1 MKQKSQALSTTEA
14 EYMSACEAT
23 KSVVWLR
30 RLYAEFGYEDLAIF
44 DPTEPPTTEAERQ
57 GHKPSTIYE
66 DNSGCI
72 RWSVN
77 PVQHQKAKHVD
88 LQYHFV
94 RAKVREGEVKLVYR
108 ETEYMVADLL
118 TKCLATER
126 FQMLRDMM
134 VGDGTMQR
142 GTAQR
147 SYAVML
153 AEYAVAR

>member
-1 MKQKSQALSTTEA
+1 
-14 EYMSACEAT
+14 MSACEAT

-44 DPTEPPTTEAERQ
+44 DPTEQPAEAERQ

-66 DNSGCI
+66 ENSGCI

-94 RAKVREGEVKLVYR
+94 RAKVRGGEVKLVYR
-108 ETEYMVADLL
+108 ETEYMVPDLL

-147 SYAVML
+147 SYAVVL